1 MRTVRPLLLL
11 SLAACCLLT
20 ACSSYMSLRKAD
32 KAYAYGEYHA
42 ASIQYGKAYRLLSSG
57 EKTQRAKVSYYRGE
71 CYRRLNMPIKAESE
85 YRKALRYNHSD
96 DTLYLRM
103 GQTLQKNGKYDEA
116 ASHYNRFL
124 DGHSEDPLAL
134 NGLYACHR
142 IKEWLSRRPTYQ
154 VKKATD
160 LNTRKGNFSP
170 VLVPD
175 DYNTLIFTSS
185 GKVKKDK
192 KPSRITGLP
201 DNDFW
206 MTTKDVSGKWIKPA
220 YLDAPINS
228 EFDEGACSMSGDG
241 KALYFTRCITKS
253 DSIET
258 FSKVEIFK
266 SIRSGTEWSE
276 PQKVTLHRDSTRL
289 FAHPAISS
297 DGRYLYFV
305 SDLRGGYGGKD
316 IWRCELGQNTVGAPE
331 NLGPLVNTPG
341 DELFPCLRNDST
353 LYFSSDGL
361 PGFGGLDLFIAQ
373 ISRNAVSMVD
383 NLGQP
388 VNSQG
393 DDFGITFYGKEEKG
407 YFSSNR
413 KETRGWDQLW
423 SFELSKTNIVV
434 QGTVRDN
441 FGEIVPDATIRLIND
456 KGLNTKVRTN
466 KDGSYKLAIEKGA
479 EYALLGTARSYLN
492 LSSRFYAI
500 DREKDTTYQVDFT
513 LTPLYRPVRIDNI
526 FFEFNKATLT
536 EASMPA
542 LDGLYK
548 LLLDNPH
555 IIVEIGAHTDR
566 IGAEDFNNTLSEQR
580 AQSVVNYLVEQGVDK
595 ARLVA
600 KGYGKSQPVK
610 VDSRMEQKYPFLK
623 EDTYLDE
630 GYVNTL
636 TPEQQEI
643 ADQINRRSEF
653 KVLKTTYKLF

>member
-1 MRTVRPLLLL
+1 MHTVRTLLWL
-11 SLAACCLLT
+11 SACCLLT
-20 ACSSYMSLRKAD
+20 ACSSYLAVKKAD
-32 KAYAYGEYHA
+32 KAYAFGEYNA
-42 ASIQYGKAYRLLSSG
+42 AAIEYGKAYRGLSSK
-57 EKTQRAKVSYYRGE
+57 EKAQKAKVSYARGE
-71 CYRRLNMPIKAESE
+71 CYRLLNVPLKAESE
-85 YRKALRYNHSD
+85 YRKALRYNYPN

-103 GQTLQKNGKYDEA
+103 GQTLQKNGNYKEA
-116 ASHYNRFL
+116 ATHYNRFL
-124 DGHSEDPLAL
+124 DSHPEDLLAL

-142 IKEWLSRRPTYQ
+142 IKEWSSRRPVYQ

-170 VLVPD
+170 ILVPP

-192 KPSRITGLP
+192 KLSRITGLP

-206 MTTKDVSGKWIKPA
+206 MTTRGVDGNWIKPE
-220 YLDAPINS
+220 YVEAPINS
-228 EFDEGACSMSGDG
+228 EFDEGAGSMSGDG
-241 KALYFTRCITKS
+241 KTLYFTRCVTKS
-253 DSIET
+253 DSIQT
-258 FSKVEIFK
+258 FSKVEIYK
-266 SIRSGTEWSE
+266 SVRSGAEWSE
-276 PQKVTLHRDSTRL
+276 PQKVALHRDSTVL
-289 FAHPAISS
+289 FAHPAITA

-305 SDLRGGYGGKD
+305 SDLKGGYGGKD
-316 IWRCELGQNTVGAPE
+316 IWRCELGQNTVGPPE

-353 LYFSSDGL
+353 LYFSSNGQ
-361 PGFGGLDLFIAQ
+361 PGFGGLDLFVATLKQ
-373 ISRNAVSMVD
+373 DTVNQVD
-383 NLGQP
+383 NLGLP
-388 VNSQG
+388 INSQG

-407 YFSSNR
+407 YFSTNR
-413 KETRGWDQLW
+413 KESKGWDQLW
-423 SFELSKTNIVV
+423 SFEQAKSAINV

-466 KDGSYKLAIEKGA
+466 KDGTYQVAIDKGA

-492 LSSRFYAI
+492 HSNHFYAL
-500 DREKDTTYQVDFT
+500 DSEKDTSYQADFT

-536 EASMPA
+536 PESMPA
-542 LDGLYK
+542 LEGLHK
-548 LLLDNPH
+548 LLMDNPH

-566 IGAEDFNNTLSEQR
+566 IGTEAFNNTLSEQR

-595 ARLVA
+595 ARLTA

-610 VDSRMEQKYPFLK
+610 VDSRLEQSYRFLK

-636 TPEQQEI
+636 TPEQQQI